1 MCAFV
6 TGVDE
11 SGPMRAT
18 EPMADRPETSLVK
31 LALAIA
37 LHIIAFAL
45 LGLSWMAT
53 IEADSP
59 SAFPGRPD
67 ESDIDFGVRLIA
79 LSFLSET
86 GAALALWKVRA
97 MLIMP
102 GVYLTLATVRVIMI
116 YPHLYVL

>member
-1 MCAFV
+1 V

-11 SGPMRAT
+11 SEPMRAT
-18 EPMADRPETSLVK
+18 EPIADRSETSLVK
-31 LALAIA
+31 LALTIA
-37 LHIIAFAL
+37 LHIVAFAL

-53 IEADSP
+53 FEADHP
-59 SAFPGRPD
+59 NAFPGRPD

-86 GAALALWKVRA
+86 GATLTLWKVRT

-102 GVYLTLATVRVIMI
+102 GMYMALATIRVMMI
-116 YPHLYVL
+116 WPHMYVL